1 MISRRHFLRAA
12 SVGVLVTPRA
22 ARAQKPAKTARIGF
36 LGLGSAESTA
46 SRLEVFRGS
55 LRDLGYVEGKSYV
68 MEYRWAG
75 GSISRLPD
83 LADELVQLPLDVL
96 VTQGTAGTRAAK
108 RATTTIPIVMTASLD
123 AVGARLVSSMA
134 RPGGNV
140 TGTTLLSLET
150 SANRL
155 EALKDAL
162 PRVTQLGVLLNPENP
177 EVEIMRQ
184 SSELA
189 AQALKMGYQG
199 FEARKPERID
209 GAFAAMAR
217 SRVDSVA
224 IQQDPMFAAHAADIA
239 RLAVKQRYPSVGDKE
254 FAQAGGLI
262 GHEMSM
268 VEVWRRAAYFVDKI
282 LKGTRPAELPVERI
296 RRFEV
301 ILNLKTAKAL
311 RVTLPP
317 HAVAQATEVIQ

>member
-1 MISRRHFLRAA
+1 VISRRHFVGAA
-12 SVGVLVTPRA
+12 GLGLLVMPRA
-22 ARAQKPAKTARIGF
+22 ARAQKPSKPARIGF
-36 LGLGSAESTA
+36 LGTGSAEGTA
-46 SRLEVFRGS
+46 SRLEALRGG
-55 LRDLGYVEGKSYV
+55 LRDLGYAEGKSFV
-68 MEYRWAG
+68 MEYRWAEG
-75 GSISRLPD
+75 YIGRLPD

-96 VTQGTAGTRAAK
+96 VTQGTAGARAAK
-108 RATTTIPIVMTASLD
+108 RATATIPIVMIASVD

-134 RPGGNV
+134 HPGGNL
-140 TGTTLLSLET
+140 TGTTLFSLET

-155 EALKDAL
+155 EVLKEAL

-189 AQALKMGYQG
+189 AQALKMGVQG

-239 RLAVKQRYPSVGDKE
+239 RLAVKQRYPSIGDKE
-254 FAQAGGLI
+254 FAHAGGLI
-262 GHEMSM
+262 GHEVSLI
-268 VEVWRRAAYFVDKI
+268 EVWRRTAYFVDRI
-282 LKGTRPAELPVERI
+282 LKGARPAELPVERI
-296 RRFEV
+296 RKFEV
-301 ILNLKTAKAL
+301 VLNLKTAKAL
-311 RVTLPP
+311 RVTLAPQ
-317 HAVAQATEVIQ
+317 AVAQATEVIQ

>member
-1 MISRRHFLRAA
+1 VISRRHFMGTAGL
-12 SVGVLVTPRA
+12 GLLVMPRA
-22 ARAQKPAKTARIGF
+22 ARAQKPSKPARIGF
-36 LGLGSAESTA
+36 LGIDSAEGTA
-46 SRLEVFRGS
+46 SRLESLRGG
-55 LRDLGYVEGKSYV
+55 LRDLGYAEGKSFV

-75 GSISRLPD
+75 GYIGRLPD

-96 VTQGTAGTRAAK
+96 VTQGTAGARAAK
-108 RATTTIPIVMTASLD
+108 RATATIPIVMIASVD

-134 RPGGNV
+134 RPGGNL
-140 TGTTLLSLET
+140 TGTTLFSLET

-155 EALKDAL
+155 EVLKEAL

-189 AQALKMGYQG
+189 GQALKMGVQG

-239 RLAVKQRYPSVGDKE
+239 RLAVKQRYPSIGDRE

-262 GHEMSM
+262 GHEMSV
-268 VEVWRRAAYFVDKI
+268 VEVWRRTAYFVDKI

-296 RRFEV
+296 RKFEV
-301 ILNLKTAKAL
+301 VLNLKTAKAL
-311 RVTLPP
+311 RVTLAPQ
-317 HAVAQATEVIQ
+317 AVAQATEVIQ

>member
-1 MISRRHFLRAA
+1 MGMAWGVTGL
-12 SVGVLVTPRA
+12 GVLPVSRA
-22 ARAQKPAKTARIGF
+22 ARAQKPPKPARIGL
-36 LGLGSAESTA
+36 LGLGSADGSA
-46 SRLEVFRGS
+46 SRLDALRGG
-55 LRDLGYVEGKSYV
+55 LRDLGYVEGTSFV
-68 MEYRWAG
+68 IEYRGAG
-75 GSISRLPD
+75 GKIFRLPD

-96 VTQGTAGTRAAK
+96 VAEGTAGTRAAK
-108 RATTTIPIVMTASLD
+108 RATTTIPIVMTASVD

-140 TGTTLLSLET
+140 TGTTLFSLET

-155 EALKDAL
+155 EVLKEAV

-177 EVEIMRQ
+177 DVEIVRQ

-217 SRVDSVA
+217 SHVDSVA
-224 IQQDPMFAAHAADIA
+224 IQQDPMFAANAADIA
-239 RLAVKQRYPSVGDKE
+239 RFAVRQRFPSIGDKE
-254 FAQAGGLI
+254 FAHAGGLI
-262 GHEMSM
+262 GHEMS
-268 VEVWRRAAYFVDKI
+268 VVDVWRRAAYFVDKI

-296 RRFEV
+296 RKFEV
-301 ILNLKTAKAL
+301 ALNLKTARAL
-311 RVTLPP
+311 RVTLAPQ
-317 HAVAQATEVIQ
+317 AVAQANELIQ

>member
-1 MISRRHFLRAA
+1 MGMAWGVTGL
-12 SVGVLVTPRA
+12 GVLAVSRA
-22 ARAQKPAKTARIGF
+22 ARAQKPPKTARIGL
-36 LGLGSAESTA
+36 LGLGSADGSA
-46 SRLEVFRGS
+46 SRLDALRGG
-55 LRDLGYVEGKSYV
+55 LRDLGYVEGTSFV
-68 MEYRWAG
+68 IEYRGAG
-75 GSISRLPD
+75 GKIFRLPD

-96 VTQGTAGTRAAK
+96 VAEGTAGTRAAK
-108 RATTTIPIVMTASLD
+108 RATTTIPIVMTASVD

-140 TGTTLLSLET
+140 TGTTLFSLET

-155 EALKDAL
+155 EVLKEAV

-177 EVEIMRQ
+177 DVEIVRQ

-217 SRVDSVA
+217 SHVDSVA
-224 IQQDPMFAAHAADIA
+224 IQQDPMFAANAADIA
-239 RLAVKQRYPSVGDKE
+239 RFAVRQRFPSIGDKE
-254 FAQAGGLI
+254 FAHAGGLI
-262 GHEMSM
+262 GHEMS
-268 VEVWRRAAYFVDKI
+268 VVDVWRRAAYFVDKI

-296 RRFEV
+296 RKFEV
-301 ILNLKTAKAL
+301 ALNLKTARAL
-311 RVTLPP
+311 RVTLAPQ
-317 HAVAQATEVIQ
+317 AVAQANELIQ

>member
-1 MISRRHFLRAA
+1 MGMAWGVTGL
-12 SVGVLVTPRA
+12 GVLAVSRA
-22 ARAQKPAKTARIGF
+22 VRAQKPPKTARIGL
-36 LGLGSAESTA
+36 LGLGSADGSA
-46 SRLEVFRGS
+46 SRLDALRGG
-55 LRDLGYVEGKSYV
+55 LRDLGYVEGKSFV
-68 MEYRWAG
+68 IEYRGAG
-75 GSISRLPD
+75 GKIFRLPD

-96 VTQGTAGTRAAK
+96 VAEGTAGTRAAK
-108 RATTTIPIVMTASLD
+108 RATTTIPIVMTASVD

-140 TGTTLLSLET
+140 TGTTLFSLET

-155 EALKDAL
+155 EVLKEAV

-177 EVEIMRQ
+177 EVEIVRQ

-217 SRVDSVA
+217 SHVDSVA
-224 IQQDPMFAAHAADIA
+224 IQQDPMFAANAADIA
-239 RLAVKQRYPSVGDKE
+239 RFAVRQRFPSIGDKE
-254 FAQAGGLI
+254 FAHAGGLI
-262 GHEMSM
+262 GHEMS
-268 VEVWRRAAYFVDKI
+268 VVDVWRRAAYFVDKI

-296 RRFEV
+296 RKFDV
-301 ILNLKTAKAL
+301 ALNLKTARAL
-311 RVTLPP
+311 RVTLAPQ
-317 HAVAQATEVIQ
+317 AVAQANELIQ